1 MSVEPPPGRRAFSLR
16 SFAIALSA
24 ALLTLEGV
32 SSLGLALPTTGI
44 GAVRMVVDV
53 ALALALAL
61 LAAAR
66 IPAPPAI
73 SRLFARLRS
82 LALVVALLLLLL
94 TGFALFNAATLI
106 LFTAPARYY
115 VTDVIAFTDECAR
128 LTLAGHNPYTSP
140 SGFVEALQRF
150 PHVTPSPLRGGAFGA
165 GGDYPSR
172 SMVAAV
178 ERRYLA
184 SPGSVPGAFDAR
196 TLTSY
201 PALSFL
207 LYLPLVWLGAPDIL
221 LLNLLV
227 FVALVAWIVWR
238 APRGERWWT
247 ALALSAAL
255 PLLVI
260 SLIADTEVVALALLL
275 IAWRARQHRWVSAI
289 ALGLGCAFR
298 QYCWFFAPF
307 FLLDALLTEAPTM
320 AIAARVGASG
330 WGARAASVVHWL
342 RALSWREVSW
352 RAMIALGA
360 FLLPNLPFLLASP
373 AAWWSAVWLPLTEPL
388 FPLGIGLVALAKG
401 HVTPYTSA
409 ALYTTLEV
417 MALLACLWAQWRW
430 RERLGEAI
438 PLLALIPL
446 FFAWRSLPNY
456 FAIAPLLALV
466 AVGTLARVG
475 AARDRRISAPVI
487 ARG

>member
-1 MSVEPPPGRRAFSLR
+1 MSARTSPSRRGYSLR
-16 SFAIALSA
+16 YVAIALSA
-24 ALLTLEGV
+24 ALLTVEGV
-32 SSLGLALPTTGI
+32 SSLGLALPTTGF

-61 LAAAR
+61 LAATR

-73 SRLFARLRS
+73 TRLYMRLRP
-82 LALVVALLLLLL
+82 LALVAAALLLLL
-94 TGFALFNAATLI
+94 TGFALFNSATLI

-128 LTLAGHNPYTSP
+128 QTLAGHNPYTSA
-140 SGFVEALQRF
+140 SGFVDALQRF
-150 PHVTPSPLRGGAFGA
+150 PHVTPSPLRGGIFGA
-165 GGDYPSR
+165 GGDYPSHGL
-172 SMVAAV
+172 VAAV

-184 SPGSVPGAFDAR
+184 RPALEPGAFDAR

-227 FVALVAWIVWR
+227 FVALATWVVWR
-238 APRGERWWT
+238 APRSERWWT
-247 ALALSAAL
+247 TLTLSAAL

-260 SLIADTEVVALALLL
+260 SLIADTEVVALAFIL
-275 IAWRARQHRWVSAI
+275 IAWQARDRRWVSAI

-307 FLLDALLTEAPTM
+307 FLLDALLSEAPTV
-320 AIAARVGASG
+320 ALAAHVGAG
-330 WGARAASVVHWL
+330 GLGARAANAGQWL
-342 RALSWREVSW
+342 RSHAWRETGW

-360 FLLPNLPFLLASP
+360 FLLPNLPFLIASP
-373 AAWWSAVWLPLTEPL
+373 GAWWSSVWLPLTEPL
-388 FPLGIGLVALAKG
+388 FPLGVGLVALAKG
-401 HVTPYTSA
+401 HVTPYPPA
-409 ALYTTLEV
+409 ALYTALEV
-417 MALLACLWAQWRW
+417 VALLACLWAQWRW
-430 RERLGEAI
+430 RERLREAV

-446 FFAWRSLPNY
+446 YFAWRSLPNY

-466 AVGTLARVG
+466 AVGTLARG
-475 AARDRRISAPVI
+475 GMARERLVAAPVV